1 MRHVDTLYIFY
12 TYIILHFENKKK
24 GVDFFLRRKKA
35 NEDGPYLSS
44 MGKAGKRRR
53 GRLEQ
58 TTPKW

>member
-1 MRHVDTLYIFY
+1 MKIKKSVDSL
-12 TYIILHFENKKK
+12 
-24 GVDFFLRRKKA
+24 LRRKKA

-44 MGKAGKRRR
+44 MGKAGKQRR